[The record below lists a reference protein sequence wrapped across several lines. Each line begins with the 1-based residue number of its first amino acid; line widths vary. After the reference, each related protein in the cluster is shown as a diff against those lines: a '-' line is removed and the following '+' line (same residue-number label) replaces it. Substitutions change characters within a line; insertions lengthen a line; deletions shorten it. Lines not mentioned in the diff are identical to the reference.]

1 MEPRSSSAFHFPAGV
16 AGKTCNADSLTVSEH
31 PNEPEP
37 KETEQRMLD
46 EITPPLGHRHA
57 GPDLP
62 PQLPIRRERKQPRLR
77 TALRESHLFHR
88 QVDSVRLLSC
98 SSIIASVFF

>member
-1 MEPRSSSAFHFPAGV
+1 VQSVTTRTRRAV
-16 AGKTCNADSLTVSEH
+16 L
-31 PNEPEP
+31 
-37 KETEQRMLD
+37 
-46 EITPPLGHRHA
+46 I

-98 SSIIASVFF
+98 ASIIASVFF